1 MVAVGKIH
9 ARRRGAGRGMSAKG
23 RLPLRVVLT
32 GPECTGKNTMAVHL
46 ARRFGV
52 PGAMEYARIFLEER
66 GAAYDYGLLAEMAR
80 GHVAYQ
86 RERVPESE
94 PIGVFDTDLINY
106 KIWCEVVFGRCHP
119 EILAAMEREAGHVYL
134 LCAADVPWEPDP
146 LRENP
151 NDRPALFEMHRREI
165 ERLGRKYRIVEG
177 LGEDR
182 VRNAEAAFEE
192 LAGLGGGA

>member
-1 MVAVGKIH
+1 MNAL
-9 ARRRGAGRGMSAKG
+9 AGC
-23 RLPLRVVLT
+23 PLRVVLT
-32 GPECTGKNTMAVHL
+32 GPECTGKSTLAVHL

-52 PGAMEYARIFLEER
+52 PNAMEYARIFLEER
-66 GAAYDYGLLAEMAR
+66 GPAYDYDLLAEMAR

-86 RERVPESE
+86 RERVAESE

-106 KIWCEVVFGRCHP
+106 KIWSEVVFGRCHP
-119 EILAAMEREAGHVYL
+119 EILAAIDREENHVYL

-151 NDRPALFEMHRREI
+151 HDRPALFEVHRREI

-192 LAGLGGGA
+192 LAGLWGGV